1 MEQDEASTGGRC
13 PTGNLTAE
21 PQDLGEVAETNRC
34 IFIVITVTQSMGKW
48 LRPNTEGQRG
58 PLDFTFSM
66 DLRFRL
72 RSCLFEIH

>member
-1 MEQDEASTGGRC
+1 MKQDEASSGGRC
-13 PTGNLTAE
+13 PAGNLTAE
-21 PQDLGEVAETNRC
+21 PQDLEKVAETNRC
-34 IFIVITVTQSMGKW
+34 IFTVTQSLGKQ

-58 PLDFTFSM
+58 PLSLDFTFSM